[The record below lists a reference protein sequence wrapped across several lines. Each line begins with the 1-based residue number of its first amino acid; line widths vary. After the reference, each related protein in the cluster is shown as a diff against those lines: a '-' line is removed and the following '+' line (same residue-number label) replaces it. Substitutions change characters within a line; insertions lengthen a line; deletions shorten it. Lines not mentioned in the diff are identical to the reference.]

1 MVIHRSCYNKEDLEE
16 ALDRAYEGE
25 TFAAVA
31 RSSSVPLRTLFKKSK
46 ELQTTG
52 EITELRRGPKPAL
65 SHEQEADVVA
75 WVAGMQRAGFPV
87 GPARVLERVN
97 KIYERL
103 HGATTRTG
111 TRFQPLSKG
120 WYRRFLGRHPVL
132 VMRTAQKIARV
143 RNMVEMDAVR
153 SLFHAIA
160 KRVVELKLSADRV
173 FNMDETSFMPKGTSC
188 KVLALKGS
196 TNVWSKETRPNFHM
210 TVVAAVSAAG
220 AAIPPLIIVPGKRIN
235 KKDKAAL
242 SIEGA
247 CVTGAP
253 KGFSNGVVFRLWLTM
268 FATQL
273 EKLKVALPIVLV
285 LDNSSTHLDLESIGE
300 AHDLGILLLALP
312 LNATH
317 MYQALDVAVFKPF
330 KGDVKDALQAKL
342 LSTADTTLSKK
353 DAIQIACSA
362 YQSAIIDRPDNAI
375 SGFRCTGLFPPSFV
389 KMAQRYSVY
398 SNGGASG
405 NIGTEAWLKRQRE
418 HVQQEARVEILTLPA
433 PDSTSK
439 KARVTVDI
447 AGKLVCNEVTV

>member
-1 MVIHRSCYNKEDLEE
+1 
-16 ALDRAYEGE
+16 
-25 TFAAVA
+25 
-31 RSSSVPLRTLFKKSK
+31 VPLRTLFKKSK

-65 SHEQEADVVA
+65 SNEQEADVVA

-87 GPARVLERVN
+87 GPARVLERVS

-111 TRFQPLSKG
+111 TPFQPLSKG
-120 WYRRFLGRHPVL
+120 WYQRFLGRHPVL

-143 RNMVEMDAVR
+143 RNMMDDVR

-242 SIEGA
+242 CIEGA

-253 KGFSNGVVFRLWLTM
+253 KGFSN
-268 FATQL
+268 
-273 EKLKVALPIVLV
+273 
-285 LDNSSTHLDLESIGE
+285 D
-300 AHDLGILLLALP
+300 
-312 LNATH
+312 
-317 MYQALDVAVFKPF
+317 
-330 KGDVKDALQAKL
+330 
-342 LSTADTTLSKK
+342 
-353 DAIQIACSA
+353 
-362 YQSAIIDRPDNAI
+362 
-375 SGFRCTGLFPPSFV
+375 
-389 KMAQRYSVY
+389 
-398 SNGGASG
+398 
-405 NIGTEAWLKRQRE
+405 
-418 HVQQEARVEILTLPA
+418 
-433 PDSTSK
+433 
-439 KARVTVDI
+439 
-447 AGKLVCNEVTV
+447 